1 MGPRA
6 ADPTPAVDLARR
18 ELLDSARW
26 RRSPQRSRTTKP
38 TVRERGRARHWRV
51 HESRYT
57 GRPGTLGSPTVR
69 DRVSRTI
76 VTGHTRSAAVLRLA
90 VATASRAMDLHCT
103 PGVRERVA
111 SALVNSAWR
120 YAS

>member
-57 GRPGTLGSPTVR
+57 GRPGNTGLA
-69 DRVSRTI
+69 DRAGACIANNRYRTSRI
-76 VTGHTRSAAVLRLA
+76 APPGPARRVTKLLESRGALL
-90 VATASRAMDLHCT
+90 ASRL
-103 PGVRERVA
+103 R
-111 SALVNSAWR
+111 S
-120 YAS
+120 